1 MNLLHRNDK
10 KCNFSPDFV
19 PKEPILLHKDEI
31 DGANDEQE
39 GQNVVPMQVVALKH
53 NVRDDGENGQ
63 RNTFLNDFQL
73 HERERTAVVDEAETV
88 GRHLAAILEKGDGP
102 REANDGNQRP
112 VVADARLLQTKVAV
126 PREGHKNVAEN
137 EQNNGV
143 KSVHNLF
150 EKKLI
155 ENL

>member
-1 MNLLHRNDK
+1 MLHRNDK
-10 KCNFSPDFV
+10 KCNFSSDFA
-19 PKEPILLHKDEI
+19 PKRPILFHKNEI

-102 REANDGNQRP
+102 READDGNQRP

-137 EQNNGV
+137 EQDDGV
-143 KSVHNLF
+143 ESVHNFF

-155 ENL
+155 EIL

>member
-1 MNLLHRNDK
+1 MTK
-10 KCNFSPDFV
+10 KVIFRLIALCKGRF
-19 PKEPILLHKDEI
+19 LLHKDEI

-73 HERERTAVVDEAETV
+73 HERERAAVVDEAETV
-88 GRHLAAILEKGDGP
+88 GGHLAAIFEKGDGP
-102 REANDGNQRP
+102 READDGNQRP

-126 PREGHKNVAEN
+126 PRKGHKNVAEN
-137 EQNNGV
+137 EQDDGV
-143 KSVHNLF
+143 ESVHNLF